1 MVTKPM
7 RARRHH
13 TILFIVVICLLHR
26 AVAADGDGDDR
37 GGIFFTRHDRDA
49 YLAASGR
56 DVDVDVDRAKTR
68 EKDGKRRHRSP
79 PSSRDQRG
87 NDYDDPGGC
96 TLYLAQSS
104 IPNSG
109 LGMYTAVPYRRG
121 DPFPLP
127 EMGIMLSDPTHGRGK
142 LLASYPWISSLLGG
156 GKFECDHGESMVP
169 GLGMLA
175 NSHLGLWNVKHW
187 NDHEVQRWRDGTD
200 SYYHEETSTL
210 EDAGRGAASHHSN
223 VRFVVEKDIAGGEEL
238 FVSYGDE
245 WFKARE
251 GKMGIVPGEDHYV
264 EADKVLREF
273 HSSSSSSSS
282 RSDGQLVQEE
292 YDVLLSEALS
302 KDKRLRAA
310 LPDDVRDV
318 PDAAEMGTARFSARD
333 SIRPPGWLSENGAC
347 LDNMIAGTS
356 TLPQAGRGAFAT
368 RSIRGG
374 AVVTTTP
381 LLTLDRRELMAA
393 PRRRGGGAGS
403 SVEAEEG
410 ADDDDDDEN
419 DDDDVGADGGETTG
433 HQLLLNYCYGH
444 PGSSLLLYPYA
455 PTVNFVNHGG
465 AGHSNAEL
473 RWSEHPY
480 HESDWLNST
489 LEEMKSRTRT
499 GLMFDIVAT
508 RDIRRGEEV
517 LLDYG
522 GDWEESWDA
531 HVGGWMD
538 DPGGGGDRVDCDA
551 DDDDRPRRR
560 SFGNDVVDRLGLPTV
575 SDLNVAEKHPIVRT
589 AEEQAED
596 PYPAQ
601 IMTVCDFDPPEEC
614 AVVTEDGHCHSRWKK
629 TIGAQLVFPCTV
641 MSRVSIGG
649 MDWYTALV
657 VGGSRPGVEKDEEKK
672 THIVDY
678 MPRTAVV
685 FADRPYARDQYARGV
700 FRREVGLPD
709 GLMPP
714 HWMDLISK

>member
-1 MVTKPM
+1 MVTKPL
-7 RARRHH
+7 RVLCRHH
-13 TILFIVVICLLHR
+13 TISIVVVICLLHR
-26 AVAADGDGDDR
+26 AAAADGDDR
-37 GGIFFTRHDRDA
+37 VGIFFTRHDRDA

-56 DVDVDVDRAKTR
+56 DVDVDDDNDRAKTR
-68 EKDGKRRHRSP
+68 EEDGKRHHPSP
-79 PSSRDQRG
+79 SLYDW

-96 TLYLAQSS
+96 TLYLAPSS

-109 LGMYTAVPYRRG
+109 LGMYTSVPYRRG
-121 DPFPLP
+121 ELFPLP
-127 EMGIMLSDPTHGRGK
+127 EMGIMLADPTRKNGS
-142 LLASYPWISSLLGG
+142 LLASYPWHSSLLSR
-156 GKFECDHGESMVP
+156 GKFECAYGESMVP

-200 SYYHEETSTL
+200 SYYHSDALTL
-210 EDAGRGAASHHSN
+210 EDAGRGAVSHHSN

-251 GKMGIVPGEDHYV
+251 GKIGIVPGEDHYV
-264 EADKVLREF
+264 EVDKVLREF
-273 HSSSSSSSS
+273 HSSSSS
-282 RSDGQLVQEE
+282 RSNGLVQED

-333 SIRPPGWLSENGAC
+333 SIRTPEWLSENGAC
-347 LDNMIAGTS
+347 LDNIIAGTS

-368 RSIRGG
+368 RSIREG
-374 AVVTTTP
+374 AVVSTTP
-381 LLTLDRRELMAA
+381 LLTLDRRELVIL
-393 PRRRGGGAGS
+393 RRGGGGS
-403 SVEAEEG
+403 SVEAEKG
-410 ADDDDDDEN
+410 AGVDEI
-419 DDDDVGADGGETTG
+419 DDVVADGETG

-444 PGSSLLLYPYA
+444 PGSSLLLYPHA

-465 AGHSNAEL
+465 AGRSNAEL

-480 HESDWLNST
+480 HESGWQNLT
-489 LEEMKSRTRT
+489 LEEIKSRTRT

-517 LLDYG
+517 LLNYG
-522 GDWEESWDA
+522 EDWEESWDA
-531 HVGGWMD
+531 HVGEWMD
-538 DPGGGGDRVDCDA
+538 DPRGGDHVDCDA
-551 DDDDRPRRR
+551 EDDDRPRR
-560 SFGNDVVDRLGLPTV
+560 SFGNVTDRLGLPTV

-596 PYPAQ
+596 PYPPQ

-614 AVVTEDGHCHSRWKK
+614 AVDTEDGHCHSRWKK
-629 TIGAQLVFPCTV
+629 TIDAKLSFPCTV

-657 VGGSRPGVEKDEEKK
+657 VGGSRWGEKDEEKK
-672 THIVDY
+672 THIVEY

-714 HWMDLISK
+714 HWMDLISNDTQR